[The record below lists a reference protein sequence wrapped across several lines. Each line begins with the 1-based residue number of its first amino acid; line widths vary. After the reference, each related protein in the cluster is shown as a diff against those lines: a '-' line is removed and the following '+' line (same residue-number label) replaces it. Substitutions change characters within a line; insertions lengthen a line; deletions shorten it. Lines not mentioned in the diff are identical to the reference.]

1 MKITLI
7 ILIFIVYSPI
17 FPQESNWQRVYG
29 PWSLNSDC
37 FGEDICESNN
47 NTYFLIGNNNSPG
60 GMYLRKINNL
70 GQVLDT
76 TFLLNYGGFTGVST
90 SNGGCVIMGLKLN
103 SDDDIYAVKINSNC
117 NVDWLKVYPNT
128 PSARTNKIIRTSD
141 NKFIACGSISYL
153 SAFVIKL
160 DSLGNKIW
168 IRTYNAPFSRDLYDV
183 TESSSGEYILT
194 GLYNSS
200 GAESFGR
207 ITKID
212 TSGNIKWDNNLIND
226 GKGIDVNS
234 INNLGSKYLIGS
246 DIYDSSLKK
255 YLPGFIEINEN
266 GDILKTKKYPA
277 IPNYYQ
283 FVRDSKV
290 INGNKYLF
298 LISNEKWTLPDTTKA
313 RLVTTDSSGN
323 ILNDVFYSSNSDY
336 TNCFKLFFKNSS
348 NVFVIGRSNHINSYY
363 ENMYLI
369 KTDTTLYAPV
379 VGIKKQSTNLPNEFK
394 LFQNYPNPFN
404 PTTKIRFSVPSLS
417 SQHGLDGDLIQLL
430 VYDIQ
435 GREVQTIVN
444 ESLKPGTYEVT
455 FDGSH
460 LTSGVYFCKLQIGS
474 FISVKRMVLLK

>member
-1 MKITLI
+1 MKK
-7 ILIFIVYSPI
+7 ILVAVVVIFIFLTYEFALS
-17 FPQESNWQRVYG
+17 QTGNWQRVYG

-60 GMYLRKINNL
+60 GMYLRKLNNL

-76 TFLLNYGGFTGVST
+76 TFLLNYSGFTGVST
-90 SNGGCVIMGLKLN
+90 SDGGCVIMGLKLN

-128 PSARTNKIIRTSD
+128 PSASTYRIIKTSD
-141 NKFIACGSISYL
+141 NKFIACGRISYL

-168 IRTYNAPFSRDLYDV
+168 IRTYNAPFSRNLYDV
-183 TESSSGEYILT
+183 TESSSGDYILT
-194 GLYNSS
+194 GLYVSS
-200 GAESFGR
+200 ETESFGR

-212 TSGNIKWDNNLIND
+212 TSGNIIWDKNLLND
-226 GKGIDVNS
+226 GYGIGVNS

-246 DIYDSSLKK
+246 DIYDTSSKK
-255 YLPGFIEINEN
+255 FLPGFIKINEN
-266 GDILKTKKYPA
+266 GDILETHKYPA

-290 INGNKYLF
+290 INENKYLF
-298 LISNEKWTLPDTTKA
+298 LISYEKWTLPDTTKA
-313 RLVTTDSSGN
+313 RLVTTDSSGY

-336 TNCFKLFFKNSS
+336 TNCFKIFFKNSS

-369 KTDTTLYAPV
+369 KTDTTLIAPV
-379 VGIKKQSTNLPNEFK
+379 VGIFNQSIDIPIDINIIK
-394 LFQNYPNPFN
+394 VYPNPFN
-404 PTTKIRFSVPSLS
+404 TVANIVIKIKTSEIYKVSIFDILGKEVAVVYNGLLLKGDNKLYFNMGKFS
-417 SQHGLDGDLIQLL
+417 
-430 VYDIQ
+430 
-435 GREVQTIVN
+435 
-444 ESLKPGTYEVT
+444 
-455 FDGSH
+455 
-460 LTSGVYFCKLQIGS
+460 SGIYFINANSINTNLFKK
-474 FISVKRMVLLK
+474 VVLLK